1 MKATFEKRGL
11 FGNSIKQKMLLE
23 SRTLLW
29 KECLKKCTIEISN
42 NEIKNEDVCEVME
55 HFLQKDKL
63 KLEIWTIA
71 MKFNGQYSM
80 K

>member
-1 MKATFEKRGL
+1 MHVASVKNDL
-11 FGNSIKQKMLLE
+11 FRNSIKQKMLLE

-29 KECLKKCTIEISN
+29 KECPTKCPIKISN
-42 NEIKNEDVCEVME
+42 NEIKNEDDCEVME
-55 HFLQKDKL
+55 HFFQKDKW

>member
-1 MKATFEKRGL
+1 MQVASGKRDL

-23 SRTLLW
+23 SRALLW
-29 KECLKKCTIEISN
+29 KECPTKCLIEINN

-55 HFLQKDKL
+55 HFLQKNKL

-71 MKFNGQYSM
+71 MKFN
-80 K
+80 